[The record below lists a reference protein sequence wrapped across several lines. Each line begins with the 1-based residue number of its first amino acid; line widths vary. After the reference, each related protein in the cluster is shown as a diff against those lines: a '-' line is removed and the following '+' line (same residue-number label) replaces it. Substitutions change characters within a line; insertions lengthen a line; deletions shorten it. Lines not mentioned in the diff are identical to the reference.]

1 LILVSNNPQ
10 LLRYRDRGLSVR
22 YVDGSAAAV
31 LLAVRDLCHRGHR
44 LLTHPLAG
52 SVKPNETPY
61 KSILLSD
68 AAPGTDADSV
78 QLIEK
83 AIAVSDQFG
92 PIRRNWRERELLD
105 FQTVDASLLAA
116 ALESA
121 GWNGNNTF

>member
-1 LILVSNNPQ
+1 
-10 LLRYRDRGLSVR
+10 
-22 YVDGSAAAV
+22 VDGSAAAV

-68 AAPGTDADSV
+68 AASGTDADSV